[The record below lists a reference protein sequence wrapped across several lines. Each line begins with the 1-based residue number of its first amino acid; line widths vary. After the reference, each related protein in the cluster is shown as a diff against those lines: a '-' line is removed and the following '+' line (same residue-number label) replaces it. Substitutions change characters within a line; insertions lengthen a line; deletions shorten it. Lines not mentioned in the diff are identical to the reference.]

1 MLPEKHPL
9 LESDFVGELWY
20 IYVSIIVGGQLV
32 CVYSVSICM
41 FKKERVWKSKDRTEK
56 NKERK
61 KAFPYC
67 LVMVILCCVL
77 NMNLIF

>member
-20 IYVSIIVGGQLV
+20 MYVSIIVGGQLV

-56 NKERK
+56 NK
-61 KAFPYC
+61 
-67 LVMVILCCVL
+67 
-77 NMNLIF
+77 